1 MQTRY
6 QSVFETTLDGIILIT
21 EEGIIEDIN
30 VSALQLFGY
39 HKEELIGENIHIL
52 MPSPHQENHDEYL
65 KKYKKTRF

>member
-30 VSALQLFGY
+30 VSAL
-39 HKEELIGENIHIL
+39 
-52 MPSPHQENHDEYL
+52 
-65 KKYKKTRF
+65 